1 MDPDARV
8 RYWFGGVPGSTHDS
22 RLQTIIPTIPTTSM
36 RLHFMLLLFFCSAF
50 RQSRMML
57 RPIEYFSAG
66 EHLLADSAYANSS
79 YVVSCYKRSR

>member
-22 RLQTIIPTIPTTSM
+22 RLQEILATYPTIVVP
-36 RLHFMLLLFFCSAF
+36 LDFMLPLSFYSAF

-57 RPIEYFSAG
+57 RPIEYFSEG

-79 YVVSCYKRSR
+79 YVVSCYKRPR